1 MDKKAEKKL
10 VSEPAKTKKKNN
22 KFEKIIEQ
30 KWEHMKLLCAI
41 VNKNKGRALKYS
53 EEEGKLIN
61 KKIEEIKIIESLI
74 NL

>member
-1 MDKKAEKKL
+1 
-10 VSEPAKTKKKNN
+10 
-22 KFEKIIEQ
+22 
-30 KWEHMKLLCAI
+30 MKLLCAI